1 MSATAIQKLAYV
13 VLIVL
18 MLGISVG
25 WLGGL

>member
-1 MSATAIQKLAYV
+1 MSATAVQKLAYV